1 MCAQTLCKT
10 PGIFE
15 SIYSHSES
23 YPYTENNNGSSVQM
37 LVTCWGDQP
46 ALRVH
51 MRDQEGTYAE
61 VNLPSADA
69 YDGGRVTGVGPLTTW
84 TITRHDG
91 SDHLGFRC
99 DARPEHQMSLITS
112 GCAPCRA
119 SSTWSEG
126 PTRCARSPG
135 HRPSVGWGSRSN
147 RSSLTPLGSVYRTAA
162 AAARVPGPGRRR
174 SPS

>member
-99 DARPEHQMSLITS
+99 DARPEHQISLITS
-112 GCAPCRA
+112 GCAPSSDLGHVHRHGLAQFDALLHRRPRA
-119 SSTWSEG
+119 
-126 PTRCARSPG
+126 P
-135 HRPSVGWGSRSN
+135 
-147 RSSLTPLGSVYRTAA
+147 
-162 AAARVPGPGRRR
+162 RRL
-174 SPS
+174 